1 MIETLLRET
10 LQNLWSYLPVLLLA
24 LFVSNVIQSRRS
36 ARVFDY
42 LLHGRLRETLLAVSL
57 TGLLTPGPL
66 AAYLPPLKA
75 LRKLGLRLS
84 LIVAFITAQTLV
96 GPGRLF
102 IEVRYFGAGFFVYR
116 VLASFAIAL
125 AVGFIYALLE
135 RRETL

>member
-10 LQNLWSYLPVLLLA
+10 LQNLWSYLPILLAA

-42 LLHGRLRETLLAVSL
+42 FLHGRVRETLLAVTL

-66 AAYLPPLKA
+66 AAYLPVLKA
-75 LRKLGLRLS
+75 LRKLGFRLS
-84 LIVAFITAQTLV
+84 LIAAFVTSQTLV

-102 IEVRYFGAGFFVYR
+102 MEVRYFGAPFFVYR

-125 AVGFIYALLE
+125 AVGAVYALLE
-135 RRETL
+135 RRQAL

>member
-1 MIETLLRET
+1 MIETLLREA
-10 LQNLWSYLPVLLLA
+10 LRNLSSYLPVLLLA
-24 LFVSNVIQSRRS
+24 LFFANVVQSRRS

-42 LLHGRLRETLLAVSL
+42 FLHGRVRETLLAVSL

-66 AAYLPPLKA
+66 ACYLPVLKA
-75 LRKLGLRLS
+75 LRKLGFRLS
-84 LIVAFITAQTLV
+84 LIAAFITSQTLV

-135 RRETL
+135 RREVL